1 MKTTVRCLS
10 VGAAVL
16 GGLSGCDTAG
26 KTSGR
31 EASVHVADA
40 ALRAEDVKP
49 LRSGDR
55 APEASLRRP
64 DGRSVDVMDLY
75 KAGPS
80 VLIFYRGGWCP
91 YCNVHLGQIAKAES
105 ELKQM
110 GYQVLAIS
118 PDRPEELQ
126 KSVDKQH
133 LNYQLLSDSDMVLCQ
148 AFGLAF
154 RVDDATIEQYHS
166 YGIDLEKSSGQ
177 SHRLLPVPAVYLV
190 DKEGA
195 IRFAHWN
202 PDYKTRLQPETLLNA
217 ARQALPN

>member
-1 MKTTVRCLS
+1 V
-10 VGAAVL
+10 
-16 GGLSGCDTAG
+16 G
-26 KTSGR
+26 KTSGG
-31 EASVHVADA
+31 EVSVHVADT

-49 LRSGDR
+49 LQSGNR
-55 APEASLRRP
+55 APETSLRRP
-64 DGRSVDVMDLY
+64 AGRSVDMADLY
-75 KAGPS
+75 QVGPS

-133 LNYQLLSDSDMVLCQ
+133 LSYQLLSDSDMALCR

-154 RVDDATIEQYHS
+154 RVDDATIKQYHG

-177 SHRLLPVPAVYLV
+177 SHHLLPVPAVYIV
-190 DKEGA
+190 DTEGV
-195 IRFAHWN
+195 IRFAHWT